1 MRIGL
6 VSTASLNHTVAFA
19 RVKTQTDATALC
31 RGDSRSRLQRKV
43 SSVCGCHGLVPWR
56 LKLAATK
63 KGQQRCGCHGLVP
76 WRLTLIAEAQAL
88 VTEEHK
94 REPPRR

>member
-56 LKLAATK
+56 LTLAATK
-63 KGQQRCGCHGLVP
+63 KGQHVADAAALCRGDS
-76 WRLTLIAEAQAL
+76 RLLL
-88 VTEEHK
+88 K
-94 REPPRR
+94 LRR